1 VLKEGSLLLFKGK
14 PAVAMGS
21 GDKADI
27 RLEGGGLVKVREKDV
42 ILLHPGPLKSFDAAA
57 ALERAGEGD
66 FDTARS
72 MLEAGRTT
80 PAELADLVYGS
91 SGPDQVWAAACHG
104 LSGEGF
110 FRMEGDIL
118 IALGDGEISARDGKR
133 REREGAALARS
144 GFISR
149 ARAKGPFVPLAGD
162 AAEGDARFLQEIEA
176 RAAGAMAS
184 SRLLKDMGL
193 EDLPESAH
201 AFLLR
206 AGVKGPSW
214 NPHPLRMGLSLKAP
228 EIMLRDFPLSGRE
241 DLRGM
246 EALAIDNAWSNDPD
260 DAVSF
265 HEGALWVH
273 VADPASSVLP
283 GSEADREARA
293 RAATLYLPEGISPM
307 LPDAALE
314 RFGLGLGK
322 ESPALSFR
330 IALDGEG
337 LVEDVRIMKSVL
349 GVRRLTYEAADAALE
364 TGTLA
369 ALGAIAERN
378 RARRAANGAVE
389 ISLPEARVRVEGGA
403 PEITPIAETKSSG
416 IVRECMVLA
425 GEGAA
430 RFAFREGIPFP
441 YYGQEAPAEGRPA
454 PIEGGLAAEYAKR
467 RLMRAGMISGTP
479 VAHQGLGLSL
489 YTQATSP
496 LRRYQDLLAHQQLSA
511 WLGAEG
517 GGPSGLM
524 GADDIIEAAGAAQA
538 RSAQVRMAE
547 RLSLLHWKIVWL
559 ELHRGESLEGVVVA
573 KQGQRSV
580 VLLPRLALE
589 TQIALGAEAELNSVI
604 PLVYSGADL
613 AKQEIRFQRA

>member
-1 VLKEGSLLLFKGK
+1 VLREGSLLLYKGK
-14 PAVAMGS
+14 PAIALGS
-21 GDKADI
+21 GDKAEI
-27 RLEGGGLVKVREKDV
+27 RVEGGEKVKVREKDV
-42 ILLHPGPLKSFDAAA
+42 MFLHAGPLKAFDAAA
-57 ALERAGEGD
+57 ALERAGPGD

-72 MLEAGRTT
+72 MIDAGRAT
-80 PAELADLVYGS
+80 PAELADLVFGG
-91 SGPDQVWAAACHG
+91 SGPDEVWAAASHG

-110 FRMEGDIL
+110 FRMEGETL
-118 IALGDGEISARDGKR
+118 VALSDDEISARDGRR

-144 GFISR
+144 SFI
-149 ARAKGPFVPLAGD
+149 ARAKAKGAYSE
-162 AAEGDARFLQEIEA
+162 AEGDARFLQEIEA
-176 RAAGAMAS
+176 RASGTMES
-184 SRLLKDMGL
+184 SKLLKDMGL
-193 EDLPESAH
+193 EDLSESAH

-228 EIMLRDFPLSGRE
+228 EIMLRDGALSWRE

-246 EALAIDNAWSNDPD
+246 EALAIDNAWSKDPD

-265 HEGALWVH
+265 SDGALWVH

-307 LPDAALE
+307 LPDEALD
-314 RFGLGLGK
+314 RFGLGLGA

-337 LVEDVRIMKSVL
+337 LVEDVRILKSVL
-349 GVRRLTYEAADAALE
+349 RVRRLSYGEADAVLD
-364 TGTLA
+364 TRTLA
-369 ALGAIAERN
+369 ALGPIAERN

-389 ISLPEARVRVEGGA
+389 ISLPEVRVRVEGGE
-403 PEITPIAETKSSG
+403 PEIDAIAETKSSAL
-416 IVRECMVLA
+416 VRECMVLA
-425 GEGAA
+425 GESAA

-441 YYGQEAPAEGRPA
+441 YYGQEAPAEGRPS
-454 PIEGGLAAEYAKR
+454 PSEGGLAAEYAKR
-467 RLMRAGMISGTP
+467 RLMRPGMISGTP

-517 GGPSGLM
+517 ASHPSLM

-538 RSAQVRMAE
+538 RSAQVRIAE

-559 ELHRGESLEGVVVA
+559 EKRRGEALEGVVVA

-580 VLLPRLALE
+580 VLIPRLALE
-589 TQIALGAEAELNSVI
+589 TQLALGADAELNASI
-604 PLVYSGADL
+604 PLAFTGGDL
-613 AKQEIRFQRA
+613 AKLEIRFQPA

>member
-1 VLKEGSLLLFKGK
+1 
-14 PAVAMGS
+14 
-21 GDKADI
+21 
-27 RLEGGGLVKVREKDV
+27 VKVREKDV
-42 ILLHPGPLKSFDAAA
+42 ILLHTGPLKAFDAVSAI
-57 ALERAGEGD
+57 ERAGEGD

-72 MLEAGRTT
+72 MLEDGRTT
-80 PAELADLVYGS
+80 PSELADLVFGS
-91 SGPDQVWAAACHG
+91 SGPDQVWAAASHG

-110 FRMEGDIL
+110 FRMEGETL
-118 IALGDGEISARDGKR
+118 VALSDGEISTRDGKR
-133 REREGAALARS
+133 REREGAAQARAA
-144 GFISR
+144 FIAR
-149 ARAKGPFVPLAGD
+149 ARAKGPFVPLPGD
-162 AAEGDARFLQEIEA
+162 AAEEDARFLQEIEA
-176 RAAGAMAS
+176 RASGAMAS

-206 AGVKGPSW
+206 AGVKSPSW

-228 EIMLRDFPLSGRE
+228 EIMLRDGPLSGRE

-265 HEGALWVH
+265 SGGALWVH

-307 LPDAALE
+307 LPDAALD
-314 RFGLGLGK
+314 RYGLGLGA

-337 LVEDVRIMKSVL
+337 LVEDVRIVKSVL
-349 GVRRLTYEAADAALE
+349 GVRRLSYEEADAVLD

-369 ALGAIAERN
+369 ALGPIAERN

-389 ISLPEARVRVEGGA
+389 ISLPEVRVRVEDGE
-403 PEITPIAETKSSG
+403 PEITRIAETKSSAL
-416 IVRECMVLA
+416 VRECMVLA
-425 GEGAA
+425 GESAA

-441 YYGQEAPAEGRPA
+441 YYGQEAPAEGRPS
-454 PIEGGLAAEYAKR
+454 PSEGGLAAEYAKR

-517 GGPSGLM
+517 AGRQSLM

-589 TQIALGAEAELNSVI
+589 TQLPLGAEADLNSAI
-604 PLVYSGADL
+604 QLVFTGADL
-613 AKQEIRFQRA
+613 AKLEIRFQPA